1 MSVRTTSAYRTRT
14 RNQDLVPVLKKPTH
28 QISKDQEVQN
38 TIERFRMQSG
48 DEGYKGLS
56 SRAMAMTTKSNGG
69 HNEINVR
76 RHERDKE
83 ETRRNRARA
92 MMQEAW
98 RKDGRE
104 RRRILL
110 EEDELTGGSD
120 FHINHDN

>member
-1 MSVRTTSAYRTRT
+1 
-14 RNQDLVPVLKKPTH
+14 
-28 QISKDQEVQN
+28 
-38 TIERFRMQSG
+38 
-48 DEGYKGLS
+48 
-56 SRAMAMTTKSNGG
+56 MTTKSNGG

-120 FHINHDN
+120 FHINHECPLRNYCAIADRVREQFQQAYKQKNKTR

>member
-56 SRAMAMTTKSNGG
+56 SLILFILDKSCFN
-69 HNEINVR
+69 NMKII
-76 RHERDKE
+76 DIS
-83 ETRRNRARA
+83 
-92 MMQEAW
+92 
-98 RKDGRE
+98 KDV
-104 RRRILL
+104 I
-110 EEDELTGGSD
+110 
-120 FHINHDN
+120 